1 MRRNHAIAWALIACP
16 ITLSDAY
23 IHRKSPIKH
32 PIGAIIIQAMI
43 WDDVRYFLAV
53 AREGSIR
60 RAAVALGVN
69 HSTVSRRIRQLEGR
83 YGARLFDPLPSGF
96 SLTPVG
102 EDVLELAR
110 DIELDMSMLAERMA
124 GRDVEIS
131 GSVRIS
137 IGDNFV
143 PKLAPLLAR
152 MRATYPGMQIQVAV
166 SNHVADLVNR
176 EADIALRVSNLDPE
190 PMVGQRIATMAMAA
204 YASRRYLARNRGL
217 LELSAFDWI
226 GWDESW
232 TNEHT
237 RWMQQAIPKQNI
249 SCRVNSPAA
258 MYEMTRA
265 GAGVAHLLCYVGDA
279 DADLVRI
286 IPEVSEFSAG
296 LWLLTHPELR
306 NTARIRAAMEFIEQD
321 LAKEIDRIE
330 GRSPGPARSRP
341 APDPHMPIR

>member
-1 MRRNHAIAWALIACP
+1 MVSRTLIARP
-16 ITLSDAY
+16 TTIFDAY
-23 IHRKSPIKH
+23 IHRKSPIKY
-32 PIGAIIIQAMI
+32 PIGAIIIHIMM

-69 HSTVSRRIRQLEGR
+69 HSTVSRRIRQLEDR

-96 SLTPVG
+96 SLTPIG
-102 EDVLELAR
+102 EDVLGLAR
-110 DIELDMSMLAERMA
+110 DIELDMSALAERMA
-124 GRDVEIS
+124 GRDIEIS

-143 PKLAPLLAR
+143 PRLAPLLAR

-166 SNHVADLVNR
+166 SNHVADLGNR
-176 EADIALRVSNLDPE
+176 EADIALRVSNLGPE
-190 PMVGQRIATMAMAA
+190 PMVGERIATMAMAA

-217 LELSAFDWI
+217 LELSGFDWI

-232 TNEHT
+232 SNEHT
-237 RWMQQAIPKQNI
+237 RWMQKTIPKKNI

-279 DADLVRI
+279 DADLVRVV
-286 IPEVSEFSAG
+286 PEISEFSAG

-306 NTARIRAAMEFIEQD
+306 NTARIKAATEFLKQD

-330 GRSPGPARSRP
+330 GRLPGPARSRSV
-341 APDPHMPIR
+341 PDPHMPIR

>member
-1 MRRNHAIAWALIACP
+1 MV
-16 ITLSDAY
+16 
-23 IHRKSPIKH
+23 
-32 PIGAIIIQAMI
+32 

-69 HSTVSRRIRQLEGR
+69 HSTVSRRIRQLEDR

-96 SLTPVG
+96 SLTPIG

-110 DIELDMSMLAERMA
+110 EIELDMSTLAARMA
-124 GRDVEIS
+124 GRDVEIG

-143 PKLAPLLAR
+143 PRLAPLLAR
-152 MRATYPGMQIQVAV
+152 MATTYPGMQIQVAV

-265 GAGVAHLLCYVGDA
+265 GAGVAHLLCYIGDA
-279 DADLVRI
+279 DADLVRV
-286 IPEVSEFSAG
+286 IPEVSEFGAG

-306 NTARIRAAMEFIEQD
+306 NTARIRAAIEFIEQD

-330 GRSPGPARSRP
+330 GRSPGPARSRQV
-341 APDPHMPIR
+341 PDPHMPIR